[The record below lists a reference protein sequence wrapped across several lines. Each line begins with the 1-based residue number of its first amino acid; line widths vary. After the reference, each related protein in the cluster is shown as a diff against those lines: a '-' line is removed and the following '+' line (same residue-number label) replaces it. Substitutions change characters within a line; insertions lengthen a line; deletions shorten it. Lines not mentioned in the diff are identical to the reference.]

1 MEKIAFI
8 SGETIYYWSSIV
20 LTLATLT
27 AICFFWSLYLGR
39 GGNGIAAFSVIPL
52 AIVLS
57 LLLGRLVHWYC
68 RTSSYDSF
76 EAAMKPFSPGGYALL
91 GVFAGCVLAAVVI
104 RLLHFD
110 RNLPQ
115 MLDCMAVAGCAGIA
129 VGRLACFFNSTDR
142 GQIITST
149 QSLPWVYPV
158 TNAVSGATEY
168 RLATFILQA
177 MAALVLFL
185 ILLSFYLPKKQR
197 KDGDTALIFLLLYGV
212 SQIVLDSTRY
222 DKLFFRS
229 NGFVSVVQVLG
240 ALGLLLVIVVFSARM
255 VKARGFRF
263 WNVLVW
269 LGIAA
274 CIGGAG
280 FMEYYVQRHGDLAA
294 FSYSIMSACLL
305 AAAAACRCPAA
316 GRNGRCGVIANAAV
330 RCCCCTAPAPP
341 SITGHGGGS
350 WSACAGSA
358 RRTRMAANRAGTRSG
373 RMRCGGAGRVTRWR
387 RN

>member
-1 MEKIAFI
+1 
-8 SGETIYYWSSIV
+8 
-20 LTLATLT
+20 
-27 AICFFWSLYLGR
+27 
-39 GGNGIAAFSVIPL
+39 
-52 AIVLS
+52 
-57 LLLGRLVHWYC
+57 
-68 RTSSYDSF
+68 
-76 EAAMKPFSPGGYALL
+76 
-91 GVFAGCVLAAVVI
+91 
-104 RLLHFD
+104 
-110 RNLPQ
+110 
-115 MLDCMAVAGCAGIA
+115 MAVAGCAGIA

-305 AAAAACRCPAA
+305 AAAGSPAA
-316 GRNGRCGVIANAAV
+316 QAGAARPAQTIIGFLTQNPPYARTVIRRVLQYYVGALYSGFSRAIFSLVQSLTSALS
-330 RCCCCTAPAPP
+330 CC
-341 SITGHGGGS
+341 I
-350 WSACAGSA
+350 
-358 RRTRMAANRAGTRSG
+358 
-373 RMRCGGAGRVTRWR
+373 
-387 RN
+387 